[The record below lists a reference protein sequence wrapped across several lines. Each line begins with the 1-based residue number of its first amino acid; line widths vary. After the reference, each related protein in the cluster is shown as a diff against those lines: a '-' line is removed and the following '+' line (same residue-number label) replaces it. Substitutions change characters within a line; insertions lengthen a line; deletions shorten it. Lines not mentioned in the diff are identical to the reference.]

1 MKRTKDEDKEES
13 PSQPVTHN
21 SSAGSNGHDAPSP
34 VAATS
39 APAANSSAVPDASAS
54 GASVRTTGRVKKPKL
69 VYDPS
74 DNYVSRASSNRSS
87 LGAAGA
93 AAAPAT
99 ATVTVIH
106 GVQQSSPAKEA
117 AKELVASDSQ
127 DSTPSPAVSEQHQ
140 QQQQHPAQNRN
151 FDTCQK
157 CSKSEPKRGSGHKSN
172 FLTCK
177 GCMQKWHFPCLPI
190 NFDNQSLA
198 RKRYKCEK
206 CRYCQVCNVRGRDL
220 AICSTCVDAY
230 HADCND
236 PTIKQAKSVDT
247 NPKWKCFR
255 CEASNSGQN
264 TSPSSEEQA
273 GGRKSHAIREEQP
286 VAVVVAARKSNA
298 GRKKRVQS
306 DPTGQEK
313 PAKIE
318 KLGKRIPPLKM
329 DEKKE
334 RKEVAKEEK
343 VVKMEKMEE
352 QREQPVVVVKVEK
365 VEQVEDDGENK
376 HEPMQPE
383 HRAEELPLQPIRK
396 SYPSRLT
403 PPAPAAT
410 DSPVDIKGQPVSS
423 WSVEQVVGF
432 VAKHYPK
439 EANVFRYQ
447 DIDGASLLLLT
458 RQDVMNGF
466 GLKLGPALR
475 VFELVMSLQSRSD
488 DVRLAWFE

>member
-1 MKRTKDEDKEES
+1 MKRTKDEDKEEA
-13 PSQPVTHN
+13 PAQPAAHN
-21 SSAGSNGHDAPSP
+21 SSAGSNGHEATSP
-34 VAATS
+34 VATTASAATS
-39 APAANSSAVPDASAS
+39 SAAVSDASIP
-54 GASVRTTGRVKKPKL
+54 GASVRTTGRVKKPKQ

-74 DNYVSRASSNRSS
+74 DNYVSRASSNRNS
-87 LGAAGA
+87 LGATGASSA
-93 AAAPAT
+93 AAAAAASTGNVQSPPANAT
-99 ATVTVIH
+99 A
-106 GVQQSSPAKEA
+106 KET
-117 AKELVASDSQ
+117 SDSQ
-127 DSTPSPAVSEQHQ
+127 ESTPSPAVSEQQ
-140 QQQQHPAQNRN
+140 AAQNRN

-157 CSKSEPKRGSGHKSN
+157 CGKSEPKRGSGHKSN

-190 NFDNQSLA
+190 NFQNQSTA
-198 RKRYKCEK
+198 RKKYKCEK

-220 AICSTCVDAY
+220 PICSVCVEAY

-236 PTIKQAKSVDT
+236 PTIKQFKVVDT

-255 CEASNSGQN
+255 CEASNSGNN
-264 TSPSSEEQA
+264 TSPSSEEQT
-273 GGRKSHAIREEQP
+273 GGRKSNASRDDPP
-286 VAVVVAARKSNA
+286 VVPRKSNA

-318 KLGKRIPPLKM
+318 KLGKRSPLLKA
-329 DEKKE
+329 DEKKD
-334 RKEVAKEEK
+334 KKEEK
-343 VVKMEKMEE
+343 KEAKKEE
-352 QREQPVVVVKVEK
+352 LREQPAEVKLEK
-365 VEQVEDDGENK
+365 IEKEETVDI
-376 HEPMQPE
+376 EPVQTEIHDQPE
-383 HRAEELPLQPIRK
+383 QSQESSPA
-396 SYPSRLT
+396 RLT
-403 PPAPAAT
+403 PPPPPPPPATAE
-410 DSPVDIKGQPVSS
+410 SPVDIKDQPVAT

-432 VAKHYPK
+432 VAQHYPK

>member
-39 APAANSSAVPDASAS
+39 APAATSCAVPDASAS

-99 ATVTVIH
+99 VIP
-106 GVQQSSPAKEA
+106 GVQQSSPAKDA

-127 DSTPSPAVSEQHQ
+127 DSIPNTAVSEQQ
-140 QQQQHPAQNRN
+140 PAQNRN
-151 FDTCQK
+151 YDTCQK

-190 NFDNQSLA
+190 NFENQSLA
-198 RKRYKCEK
+198 RKKYKCEK

-220 AICSTCVDAY
+220 AICSNCVDAY

-273 GGRKSHAIREEQP
+273 GGRKSNASREEQP
-286 VAVVVAARKSNA
+286 VTVVVAARKSNA

-318 KLGKRIPPLKM
+318 KLGKRSPPLKM

-343 VVKMEKMEE
+343 VEKMEE

-365 VEQVEDDGENK
+365 VEQEEDDGENK
-376 HEPMQPE
+376 HEHMQPE
-383 HRAEELPLQPIRK
+383 H
-396 SYPSRLT
+396 PSRLT
-403 PPAPAAT
+403 PPPPAAA

>member
-1 MKRTKDEDKEES
+1 MKRTKDEDREEA
-13 PSQPVTHN
+13 PAQPAAHN
-21 SSAGSNGHDAPSP
+21 SSAGSNGHEATSP
-34 VAATS
+34 VATTAS
-39 APAANSSAVPDASAS
+39 AGTSSAAVADASIP
-54 GASVRTTGRVKKPKL
+54 GASVRTTGRVKKPKQ

-74 DNYVSRASSNRSS
+74 DNYVSRASSNRNS
-87 LGAAGA
+87 LVGA
-93 AAAPAT
+93 AASSAAAAADVQSPPANAT
-99 ATVTVIH
+99 ARD
-106 GVQQSSPAKEA
+106 
-117 AKELVASDSQ
+117 ASDSQ
-127 DSTPSPAVSEQHQ
+127 DSTPSPAVSEQQ
-140 QQQQHPAQNRN
+140 AAQNRN

-157 CSKSEPKRGSGHKSN
+157 CGKSEPKRGSGHKSN

-190 NFDNQSLA
+190 HFQNQSTA
-198 RKRYKCEK
+198 RKKYKCDK
-206 CRYCQVCNVRGRDL
+206 CRYCQVCNIRGRDL
-220 AICSTCVDAY
+220 PICSVCVEAY

-236 PTIKQAKSVDT
+236 PTIKQFKVVDT

-255 CEASNSGQN
+255 CEASNSSNN
-264 TSPSSEEQA
+264 TSPSSEEQT
-273 GGRKSHAIREEQP
+273 GGRKSNATREEPPP
-286 VAVVVAARKSNA
+286 VAPRKSNA

-318 KLGKRIPPLKM
+318 KLGKRSPPLKAEEKK
-329 DEKKE
+329 DKKEEKKE
-334 RKEVAKEEK
+334 AKKEELA
-343 VVKMEKMEE
+343 
-352 QREQPVVVVKVEK
+352 EQPAEVKLEK
-365 VEQVEDDGENK
+365 VDKEEPAATEVEPVQPQNLD
-376 HEPMQPE
+376 QPE
-383 HRAEELPLQPIRK
+383 VSQESP
-396 SYPSRLT
+396 PSRLT
-403 PPAPAAT
+403 PPPPPHAAAAAAAE
-410 DSPVDIKGQPVSS
+410 SPVDIKGQPVAT

-432 VAKHYPK
+432 VAQHYPK

>member
-1 MKRTKDEDKEES
+1 MKRTKDEDKEEA
-13 PSQPVTHN
+13 PAQPAAHN
-21 SSAGSNGHDAPSP
+21 SSAGSNGHEATSP
-34 VAATS
+34 VATN
-39 APAANSSAVPDASAS
+39 APATATTSSAAVLDASLTGS
-54 GASVRTTGRVKKPKL
+54 SVRTTGRVKKPKQ

-74 DNYVSRASSNRSS
+74 DNYVSRASSNRNS
-87 LGAAGA
+87 LGGAAGSLA
-93 AAAPAT
+93 AAAANAQSPPASAT
-99 ATVTVIH
+99 A
-106 GVQQSSPAKEA
+106 KE
-117 AKELVASDSQ
+117 ASDSQ
-127 DSTPSPAVSEQHQ
+127 DSTPSPAVSEQQ
-140 QQQQHPAQNRN
+140 QQQAAQNRN

-157 CSKSEPKRGSGHKSN
+157 CAKSEPKRGSGHKSN

-177 GCMQKWHFPCLPI
+177 GCMQKWHFPCLPVH
-190 NFDNQSLA
+190 FQNQSMA
-198 RKRYKCEK
+198 RKKYKCEK

-220 AICSTCVDAY
+220 AICSSCVEAY

-236 PTIKQAKSVDT
+236 PTIKQSKSVDT

-255 CEASNSGQN
+255 CEASGNSGNN

-273 GGRKSHAIREEQP
+273 GGRKSNASREEQP
-286 VAVVVAARKSNA
+286 AVPRKSNA

-318 KLGKRIPPLKM
+318 KLGKRSPPLKT
-329 DEKKE
+329 DEKREKREEKKE
-334 RKEVAKEEK
+334 SKEEK
-343 VVKMEKMEE
+343 KEE
-352 QREQPVVVVKVEK
+352 LLEQPAEVKVEK
-365 VEQVEDDGENK
+365 VEKQEEIEPVPENK
-376 HEPMQPE
+376 NQPE
-383 HRAEELPLQPIRK
+383 PNQEAE
-396 SYPSRLT
+396 PSRLSPP
-403 PPAPAAT
+403 PPAAAG
-410 DSPVDIKGQPVSS
+410 SPVDIKCQPVST

>member
-1 MKRTKDEDKEES
+1 MKRSKDEDKEES
-13 PSQPVTHN
+13 SPQPTTHN
-21 SSAGSNGHDAPSP
+21 SIAGSNGPESASSAASSA

-39 APAANSSAVPDASAS
+39 FAVFEATAV
-54 GASVRTTGRVKKPKL
+54 GASVRTTGRVKKPKQ

-87 LGAAGA
+87 LGGAAGSA
-93 AAAPAT
+93 AVAATT
-99 ATVTVIH
+99 A
-106 GVQQSSPAKEA
+106 QSPPDNGA
-117 AKELVASDSQ
+117 AKDASDSQ
-127 DSTPSPAVSEQHQ
+127 DSTPSPALPEQQ
-140 QQQQHPAQNRN
+140 PSQSRN

-157 CSKSEPKRGSGHKSN
+157 CAKSEPKRGSGHKSN

-190 NFDNQSLA
+190 NFENQSLA
-198 RKRYKCEK
+198 RKKYKCDK

-220 AICSTCVDAY
+220 AICSTCVAAY

-236 PTIKQAKSVDT
+236 PTIKQNKSVDT

-255 CEASNSGQN
+255 CEASSNGSN
-264 TSPSSEEQA
+264 TSPPSEEQTS
-273 GGRKSHAIREEQP
+273 GRKSNAGRDDQL
-286 VAVVVAARKSNA
+286 VVARKSNA
-298 GRKKRVQS
+298 GRKKRIKS
-306 DPTGQEK
+306 EPTGQEK

-318 KLGKRIPPLKM
+318 KLGKRSPPLKT
-329 DEKKE
+329 EVKKE
-334 RKEVAKEEK
+334 RSEEK
-343 VVKMEKMEE
+343 NEE
-352 QREQPVVVVKVEK
+352 QRDQPVVVKVEK
-365 VEQVEDDGENK
+365 VEEDEKGW
-376 HEPMQPE
+376 EPAQPE
-383 HRAEELPLQPIRK
+383 SQGEQESFQELV
-396 SYPSRLT
+396 PSRLT
-403 PPAPAAT
+403 PPPAQHAAP
-410 DSPVDIKGQPVSS
+410 DCSLNFRGQPVST

-439 EANVFRYQ
+439 EAHVFRYQ

>member
-1 MKRTKDEDKEES
+1 MKRTKDEDKEEA
-13 PSQPVTHN
+13 PAQPAAHN
-21 SSAGSNGHDAPSP
+21 SSAGSNGHEATSP
-34 VAATS
+34 VATTASAATS
-39 APAANSSAVPDASAS
+39 SAAVSDASIP
-54 GASVRTTGRVKKPKL
+54 GASVRTTGRVKKPKQ

-74 DNYVSRASSNRSS
+74 DNYVSRASSRNS
-87 LGAAGA
+87 LGGTAASSA
-93 AAAPAT
+93 AAVAASTGNVQSPPAN
-99 ATVTVIH
+99 VT
-106 GVQQSSPAKEA
+106 AKET
-117 AKELVASDSQ
+117 SDSQ
-127 DSTPSPAVSEQHQ
+127 ESTPSPAVSEQQ
-140 QQQQHPAQNRN
+140 AAQNRN

-157 CSKSEPKRGSGHKSN
+157 CGKSEPKRGSGHKSN

-190 NFDNQSLA
+190 HFQNQSTA
-198 RKRYKCEK
+198 RKKYKCDK
-206 CRYCQVCNVRGRDL
+206 CRYCQVCNVKGRDL
-220 AICSTCVDAY
+220 PICSVCVEAY

-236 PTIKQAKSVDT
+236 PTIKQYKVVDT

-255 CEASNSGQN
+255 CEASNSGNN
-264 TSPSSEEQA
+264 TSPSSEEQT
-273 GGRKSHAIREEQP
+273 GGRKSNASRDEPP
-286 VAVVVAARKSNA
+286 VVPRKSNA

-318 KLGKRIPPLKM
+318 KLGKRSPPPKPEEKK
-329 DEKKE
+329 DKKEERKEEKKE
-334 RKEVAKEEK
+334 AKKEELP
-343 VVKMEKMEE
+343 
-352 QREQPVVVVKVEK
+352 EQPAEVKVEK
-365 VEQVEDDGENK
+365 VEKEEAEAEEIV
-376 HEPMQPE
+376 PVQPE
-383 HRAEELPLQPIRK
+383 NQDQPEQ
-396 SYPSRLT
+396 SQESPPSRLSPP
-403 PPAPAAT
+403 PPAAAE
-410 DSPVDIKGQPVSS
+410 SPVDIKAQPVAT

-432 VAKHYPK
+432 VAQHYPK

>member
-1 MKRTKDEDKEES
+1 MKRIKDEDKEES
-13 PSQPVTHN
+13 PSQPAAHN
-21 SSAGSNGHDAPSP
+21 SSAGSNGHDATSP

-39 APAANSSAVPDASAS
+39 SASAVPDVSAT

-74 DNYVSRASSNRSS
+74 DNYVSRASSNRNS

-93 AAAPAT
+93 APAAVA
-99 ATVTVIH
+99 AISS
-106 GVQQSSPAKEA
+106 VQQSSPAKEA
-117 AKELVASDSQ
+117 AKEVVSGDSHSQ
-127 DSTPSPAVSEQHQ
+127 DSTTSPAVSEQLQ
-140 QQQQHPAQNRN
+140 PAQNRN

-157 CSKSEPKRGSGHKSN
+157 CAKSEPKRGSGHKSN

-190 NFDNQSLA
+190 TFENQSLA
-198 RKRYKCEK
+198 RKRYKCNK

-236 PTIKQAKSVDT
+236 PTIKQTKSVET
-247 NPKWKCFR
+247 NPNWKCFR
-255 CEASNSGQN
+255 CEASNSGNN
-264 TSPSSEEQA
+264 TSPSSEEQT
-273 GGRKSHAIREEQP
+273 GNRKSNASREDQP
-286 VAVVVAARKSNA
+286 VAARKSNA

-318 KLGKRIPPLKM
+318 KLGKRSPPLKIE
-329 DEKKE
+329 EKKE
-334 RKEVAKEEK
+334 KKEHNEE
-343 VVKMEKMEE
+343 EE
-352 QREQPVVVVKVEK
+352 QREQPVVVKVEK
-365 VEQVEDDGENK
+365 VEDEEDREKETEKETEKGTKKEEK
-376 HEPMQPE
+376 EPIQPE
-383 HRAEELPLQPIRK
+383 TREEPEPHLE
-396 SYPSRLT
+396 SFPSRLT
-403 PPAPAAT
+403 PPPPAAV
-410 DSPVDIKGQPVSS
+410 DSPVNIKSQPVSS

-432 VAKHYPK
+432 VARHYPK